1 MTVGFQWIPRG
12 WSPGTLRFGELEK
25 VLPQN
30 TPTKSITACSVGY
43 IMLWMISTLLHFF
56 HKNLYWFFGGVGFF
70 VCLFFWGKIEESTQ
84 VLKVSSLQSGIGMV
98 PYYYMYVKEK
108 KDSKAGNDFANHLPM
123 HSFVHSHIDSET
135 LTLCHGRF

>member
-56 HKNLYWFFGGVGFF
+56 RKNLYWFFGGGWVFCLLVFLGKDRRVNPGFKSF
-70 VCLFFWGKIEESTQ
+70 FPPIWNWNGPLLLHVCEREE
-84 VLKVSSLQSGIGMV
+84 
-98 PYYYMYVKEK
+98 
-108 KDSKAGNDFANHLPM
+108 
-123 HSFVHSHIDSET
+123 
-135 LTLCHGRF
+135 R